1 MRQGGLVHR
10 RPETR
15 GRRRARI
22 KDGVG
27 VTRPVLYKWK
37 NRLLGAPCKMKDG
50 PRGMADDADALRSQV
65 AELELRKTIL
75 EGTVELLGKDQ
86 SVDPGML
93 TNRKKTLVANSLRPA
108 HRLNEILSRLGMSSS
123 YQYQVEAMRGP
134 DKYSEL
140 GKSMAEI
147 FAVSGGRYGYHQI
160 RLDLTSEGVRVLEK
174 VVARLIRKLD
184 LVAKHRKRRRYNSF
198 QRRDI
203 RCSGEPGKAQL
214 PCRCAQQAVAH
225 RHHGVQ
231 DARRQGLSQPHRGL
245 LRQNGHQLGRVDLPE
260 RRARERHA

>member
-65 AELELRKTIL
+65 AELQEQVKKLELRKTIL
-75 EGTVELLGKDQ
+75 KETVELLGKDQ

-93 TNRKKTLVANSLRPA
+93 TSRKKILFANSLRSA
-108 HRLNEILSRLGMSSS
+108 HRLNEILAELGMSSNSSS
-123 YQYQVEAMRGP
+123 YQYRVEAMRGP
-134 DKYSEL
+134 DKYSGL
-140 GKSMAEI
+140 RKSMAEI
-147 FAVSGGRYGYHQI
+147 FAVSGGRYGYRQI
-160 RLDLTSEGVRVLEK
+160 RLDLTSEGVRVSEK
-174 VVARLIRKLD
+174 VVARLMRKLD
-184 LVAKHRKRRRYNSF
+184 LIAKHRKRRKYNSYKGKISDAPENLVKRNF
-198 QRRDI
+198 HADAPNKLWLTDI
-203 RCSGEPGKAQL
+203 TEFRMPAGK
-214 PCRCAQQAVAH
+214 VY
-225 RHHGVQ
+225 
-231 DARRQGLSQPHRGL
+231 LSPIMDYFDRM
-245 LRQNGHQLGRVDLPE
+245 VIS
-260 RRARERHA
+260 